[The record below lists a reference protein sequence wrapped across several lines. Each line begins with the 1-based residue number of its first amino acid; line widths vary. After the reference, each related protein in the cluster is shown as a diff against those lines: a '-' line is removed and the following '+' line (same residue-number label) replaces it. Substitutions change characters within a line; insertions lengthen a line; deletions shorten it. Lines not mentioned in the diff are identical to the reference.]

1 MTSGAPEAG
10 AGAVKGAGAGSEA
23 GALDGIVVADFSR
36 VLAGPYATMMMA
48 DLGAEVIKVERPG
61 VGDDTRAWGPPYGPD
76 GQATYFASVNRNK
89 KSVSLDLRNPDDV
102 ARARELALRA
112 DVVIENFRPGTMDR
126 LGLGYEELSKENP
139 RLVYA
144 SLSGFGE
151 GKGAR
156 LGGYDLVVQAT
167 GGLMSITGQG
177 PGEEV
182 KVGVAVVDVLT
193 GLHLAFGV
201 LAALRHRDATGAGQ
215 RVHTDLLSC
224 SLSSLVNQASA
235 FLGAGKVASAMGNR
249 HPSIS
254 PYEVYPT
261 ADRKLAVAGGNDS
274 LFARFVTVLGV
285 PTLADDPRFVTNPL
299 RVENRE
305 ELRVLLEQALAAK
318 GADEWFAELAE
329 VGVPAG
335 PVNNIEEAFEFAAS
349 LGLEPRVEIDGV
361 PSVRNPLTFSETPAT
376 YRIPPPKQGE

>member
-1 MTSGAPEAG
+1 MSDNASPGAADTP
-10 AGAVKGAGAGSEA
+10 STP

-61 VGDDTRAWGPPYGPD
+61 IGDDTRSWGPPYGPD

-89 KSVSLDLRNPDDV
+89 STVSLDLSSPEGL
-102 ARARELALRA
+102 AAAHELCERA
-112 DVVIENFRPGTMDR
+112 DVVIENFRPGTMER
-126 LGLGYEELSKENP
+126 LGLGYEEVSAKNP
-139 RLVYA
+139 GVVYA
-144 SLSGFGE
+144 SLSGFGD
-151 GKGAR
+151 GPGAR
-156 LGGYDLVVQAT
+156 LGGYDLVVQAV
-167 GGLMSITGQG
+167 GGLMSVTGNS

-182 KVGVAVVDVLT
+182 KVGVALVDVIT
-193 GLHLAFGV
+193 GLHLAYGIM
-201 LAALRHRDATGAGQ
+201 AALRHRDLTGVGQ
-215 RVHTDLLSC
+215 QVKTDLMSC

-235 FLGAGKVASAMGNR
+235 FLGAGRVAAPMGNK

-274 LFARFVTVLGV
+274 IFVRFATVLGR
-285 PTLADDPRFVTNPL
+285 PELARDPKFSTNHA

-305 ELRVLLEQALAAK
+305 ELRAIIVELLSAR
-318 GADEWFAELAE
+318 GADEWFHLLAD

-335 PVNNIEEAFEFAAS
+335 PVNNVAEAFEFADE
-349 LGLEPRVEIDGV
+349 LGLSPRVEIDGV
-361 PSVRNPLTFSETPAT
+361 PSVRNPLTFSATPAT
-376 YRIPPPKQGE
+376 YRTPPPRLQ